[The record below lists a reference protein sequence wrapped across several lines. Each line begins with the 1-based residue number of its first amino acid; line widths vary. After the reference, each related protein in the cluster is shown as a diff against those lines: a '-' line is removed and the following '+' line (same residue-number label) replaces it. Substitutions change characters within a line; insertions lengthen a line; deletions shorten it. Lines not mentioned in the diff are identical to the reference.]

1 MFEKGY
7 SISGAQT
14 AYFEETGRLCDSN
27 IVMQRF
33 KEAIAEILVTQEGDE
48 TTIVLARTI
57 EKAIPSE
64 FHAKVT
70 PQVHVEK

>member
-1 MFEKGY
+1 
-7 SISGAQT
+7 
-14 AYFEETGRLCDSN
+14 
-27 IVMQRF
+27 MQRF
-33 KEAIAEILVTQEGDE
+33 KEAIAEILVAREGDE